1 MSHHPHQPP
10 HLVDLTIP
18 SPADDGIEDITPPIA
33 SHEAATMPSP
43 QADSH
48 CRPPPPRHTCATSA
62 GSRPRPETMRTLAP
76 YALHALTPTES
87 GLRHGSTGHIAA
99 TTFTPAVPHTW
110 LSSSLAPHA
119 PLADTRGTIPR
130 TSSSLANANITG
142 YTISQPACQ
151 RWTHKADTG
160 NPRQP
165 LLTSTRN
172 AAPASSSSTQA
183 GPKRTQHGKNSQTA
197 RWHGHPSTTR
207 PPTHGSPNGCASGAL
222 PRSGLTT
229 HCSNTC
235 PSNLTPRWPNTTPQ
249 LAKPYPLV
257 GVQPPKCHMQP
268 DALADT
274 TRQCPAN
281 GQHTA
286 STNQL
291 DSPRAPRRATHRAP
305 DPQLVLRPPAPG
317 RHQPLAAR
325 GNRCMATN
333 PQHRAGMASPGDA
346 ATNSSTYPM
355 AIAAAHT
362 HHTARHRHSLGPTPC
377 GRGKQSPSRPTSRR
391 LHPTQWHSRAP
402 TMGSRALPT
411 TRWVHPSNRPR
422 STPASVLGRT
432 TGFCRGN
439 FGTAMALPRTESRP
453 CGAHPPSSQRSRRRG
468 AAGITPANAPQQRK

>member
-1 MSHHPHQPP
+1 MASKTSPH
-10 HLVDLTIP
+10 P
-18 SPADDGIEDITPPIA
+18 SPATRQQPCRA
-33 SHEAATMPSP
+33 HRLTRT
-43 QADSH
+43 

-235 PSNLTPRWPNTTPQ
+235 PSNLTAQTTVAEHYTSTCQTIP
-249 LAKPYPLV
+249 V
-257 GVQPPKCHMQP
+257 G
-268 DALADT
+268 
-274 TRQCPAN
+274 
-281 GQHTA
+281 G
-286 STNQL
+286 
-291 DSPRAPRRATHRAP
+291 RAATQVPH
-305 DPQLVLRPPAPG
+305 
-317 RHQPLAAR
+317 AAR
-325 GNRCMATN
+325 
-333 PQHRAGMASPGDA
+333 
-346 ATNSSTYPM
+346 
-355 AIAAAHT
+355 
-362 HHTARHRHSLGPTPC
+362 
-377 GRGKQSPSRPTSRR
+377 
-391 LHPTQWHSRAP
+391 
-402 TMGSRALPT
+402 
-411 TRWVHPSNRPR
+411 
-422 STPASVLGRT
+422 
-432 TGFCRGN
+432 
-439 FGTAMALPRTESRP
+439 RP
-453 CGAHPPSSQRSRRRG
+453 CRHNPAVSSQRPAHCQHQSTGLTKGPPKGDTPCTRPTVGSTSPCSWPAPTACSPRQPLHGNKPPTQGRH
-468 AAGITPANAPQQRK
+468 GIAW